1 MPIEPD
7 SVENSIQIVPTA
19 AAGFGAELVGR
30 GVYFSS
36 MDVVGRAEKV
46 IFLRLS
52 WGFRR
57 GGKGRGGDYVRGS
70 GRQKSYGIRGKRG
83 EIEIWGGRCGGV
95 EWGGGGGGEG
105 AVSIAHSGP
114 PFESPNFSLKSSS
127 DILTSSSDN
136 SYPYTALAATRHD
149 QTPAHQPPAPSATYR
164 KSNEH
169 TLS

>member
-19 AAGFGAELVGR
+19 ADGFGAELVGR

-52 WGFRR
+52 GFSAA
-57 GGKGRGGDYVRGS
+57 GGGEGGDYVRGS
-70 GRQKSYGIRGKRG
+70 GRQKVLVFAEEGCG
-83 EIEIWGGRCGGV
+83 E
-95 EWGGGGGGEG
+95 GGEG
-105 AVSIAHSGP
+105 GEGGGCGFIAHSGP

-136 SYPYTALAATRHD
+136 SYPFTALAALLINHLSKEYPILTHLMNSSPR
-149 QTPAHQPPAPSATYR
+149 AP
-164 KSNEH
+164 
-169 TLS
+169 